1 LPRGRP
7 PPRLLINM
15 PRDNF
20 IADRPARPLAA
31 ASILVG
37 AVALL
42 GFDVM
47 NSGGPNR
54 SHKTSASIVHAIA
67 PANSAAIAIPTALAG
82 SAGVLALVLW
92 LGRHG
97 GDVLR
102 LLVPIEPRI
111 APTPSNVSPN
121 LQSRISI
128 TYHTGGLYG
137 P

>member
-1 LPRGRP
+1 
-7 PPRLLINM
+7 M